1 MKTWHKI
8 AVAAAG
14 LAVVIIALVAL
25 VFYATSGLT
34 DTGTR
39 FFQAV
44 RAGDYEAAYALTSQE
59 LQRDNSLEELKAY
72 VEGNGFDTVIESSWS
87 SRSMSGNT
95 GELSGTLTTESGRV
109 VPVEIRLVNE
119 PDGWKINAIERDIAG
134 LSDGASQTMPPVT
147 VQQSMA
153 FSDTRRFASSLGDDD
168 FAFFLPEWVDM
179 MTEPELSGGFA
190 QFRPDRQRIVDI
202 TAQPPTITSAEFTDE
217 GLLRLRG
224 YFANE
229 AGRYEF
235 EYDYAGHDGDAK
247 LYAFTFR
254 LI

>member
-8 AVAAAG
+8 ALGVAVAI
-14 LAVVIIALVAL
+14 VALVAL
-25 VFYATSGLT
+25 VFYATSGVT
-34 DTGTR
+34 DAGNR
-39 FFQAV
+39 FFQAT
-44 RAGDYEAAYALTSQE
+44 REGDYEAAYALTSQE
-59 LQRDNSLEELKAY
+59 IQRNNSLEKFRAFAES
-72 VEGNGFDTVIESSWS
+72 NGFDTVTETSWS

-95 GELSGTLTTESGRV
+95 GALSGTLTTESGGV
-109 VPVEIRLVNE
+109 IPVEIGLVKE
-119 PDGWKINAIERDIAG
+119 AGGWKINAIERDIAG
-134 LSDGASQTMPPVT
+134 LSDGASQTMPPPA
-147 VQQSMA
+147 VQQSMVL
-153 FSDTRRFASSLGDDD
+153 SDTRRFASSLGDDD
-168 FAFFLPEWVDM
+168 FAFFLPEWVDV

-224 YFANE
+224 FFANE